1 MILNK
6 KKEKILKQ
14 DQQDKKGTNKKM
26 NYLVTDTKKHDKCYN
41 KIGKGNTND
50 MFSIACCEF

>member
-1 MILNK
+1 
-6 KKEKILKQ
+6 
-14 DQQDKKGTNKKM
+14 M